1 MASYDVAV
9 WLRSENVW
17 PEIVVVVHA
26 KTPLDAAWK
35 VLHTRGVRRATKVA
49 LSCGDGTI
57 QRWNGVIK
65 LIDGLAYDQMTRLP
79 MGALESKPGAAWKRE
94 DESDAARTVHH

>member
-26 KTPLDAAWK
+26 ETPLDAAWK
-35 VLHTRGVRRATKVA
+35 VLHIRGVRRAVN
-49 LSCGDGTI
+49 CGDGTI
-57 QRWNGVIK
+57 QRWYGVIT
-65 LIDGLAYDQMTRLP
+65 LIDGLAYDRMTCLP
-79 MGALESKPGAAWKRE
+79 MGALESKQGVEWKSE
-94 DESDAARTVHH
+94 DEIDAARTVHH